1 MRDDGRGIDPAVLAA
16 KGSEG
21 HYGLRGMT
29 ERAKAV
35 GGHLAV
41 WSQPHEGTGV
51 ELRVPASTAYAAV
64 QRRAWFS

>member
-1 MRDDGRGIDPAVLAA
+1 MNT
-16 KGSEG
+16 EG

-41 WSQPHEGTGV
+41 WSQPQEGTEV
-51 ELRVPASTAYAAV
+51 ELRVPASAAYAAF
-64 QRRAWFS
+64 QRRAWFSRRLPVTRA